1 MPRTCIT
8 PARPTAAHST
18 GGPGGV
24 ERGGARAGSTVP
36 PYPKPAASWAGWRWS
51 TRHHLRVGLDEVQE
65 RGGDVG
71 VGRLRRDAQGVAR
84 GHSVGPAA
92 GGVGWEEEE
101 PELAGSGLVQSGC
114 LPVAARE
121 EHTIALDEPG
131 RRLRLVD

>member
-51 TRHHLRVGLDEVQE
+51 TRHHLRIGLAMRGASPSEVALVVGLHLAGE
-65 RGGDVG
+65 RGRRRLAGEEQLCLRDERGDVD
-71 VGRLRRDAQGVAR
+71 RR
-84 GHSVGPAA
+84 
-92 GGVGWEEEE
+92 GGVGHE
-101 PELAGSGLVQSGC
+101 AHQ
-114 LPVAARE
+114 PVALE
-121 EHTIALDEPG
+121 QGLEGGHGGGDG
-131 RRLRLVD
+131 